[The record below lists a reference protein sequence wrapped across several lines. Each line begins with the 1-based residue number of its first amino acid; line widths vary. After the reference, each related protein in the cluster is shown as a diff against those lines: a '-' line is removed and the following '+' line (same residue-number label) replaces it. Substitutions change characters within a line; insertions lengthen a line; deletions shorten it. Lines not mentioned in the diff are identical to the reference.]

1 MSSLEEAELAAFY
14 RERLLHDTLPFWFP
28 RCVDETHG
36 GFLHCLD
43 RDGSVIDT
51 DKSVWAQGRMAWLLA
66 TLYATVEPRAEWLA
80 WSRHGIDFLKA
91 NGFDSDGQMFFQV
104 TREGQPLRKRRYVF
118 SEAFL
123 AMALAAYARAAG
135 DDQAA
140 TEARDVF
147 ASFRRFHETPGAL
160 APKTDPATRPAK
172 SLSVPMIT
180 LGVAQTLRET
190 LGEEAEWT
198 RLIDRCIDE
207 IRTDFV
213 DPDRGCVFETV
224 GPAGEFLDHFDGR
237 LLNPGHAIEAS
248 WFLLHESRCRGG
260 CADLTTLG
268 TQILDWMWERGWD
281 REFGGLLSF
290 VDVSGKPPQEYWHD
304 MKFWWPHNEAIIA
317 TLLAWRLTG
326 EPRYAEMHREV
337 HTWAHAHFAD
347 PACGEWY
354 GYLHRDGTVSSRLKG
369 NLWKSAF
376 HLPRMQLTC
385 WKLLADDG
393 QPGRGR

>member
-1 MSSLEEAELAAFY
+1 MNSLEEAELAQFY
-14 RERLLHDTLPFWFP
+14 RDRLLHDTLPFWFP

-43 RDGSVIDT
+43 RDGTVIDT

-66 TLYATVEPRAEWLA
+66 TLYATVEPRPEWLA

-91 NGFDSDGQMFFQV
+91 HGFDSDGQMFFQV

-123 AMALAAYARAAG
+123 AIALAAYARAAG
-135 DDQAA
+135 DAQAA
-140 TEARDVF
+140 AEARDVF
-147 ASFRRFHETPGAL
+147 ASFRRFAETPGAL
-160 APKTDPATRPAK
+160 APKTDPTTRPAK
-172 SLSVPMIT
+172 SLSIPMIT

-190 LGEEAEWT
+190 LGDEDEWT
-198 RLIDRCIDE
+198 RLIDRCIGE
-207 IRTDFV
+207 IRNDFV

-224 GPAGEFLDHFDGR
+224 GPGGEFLDHFDGR
-237 LLNPGHAIEAS
+237 LLNPGHAIEAA

-260 CADLTTLG
+260 CGDLTALG

-281 REFGGLLSF
+281 REYGGLLSF

-326 EPRYAEMHREV
+326 DPRYADMHRTV
-337 HTWAHAHFAD
+337 HTWAHDHFAD

-354 GYLHRDGTVSSRLKG
+354 GYLHRDGSVSSQLKG

-376 HLPRMQLTC
+376 HLPRMQLYC
-385 WKLLADDG
+385 WQLLADDG
-393 QPGRGR
+393 DPGRA